1 MTTNLLRQRRLRSG
15 AALLA
20 LTIGL
25 SSAPAFAQD
34 SATTTAQSDGMI
46 IVTGSRIARPD
57 IESSSPVSFV
67 GAEEF
72 QFQQTANVEEVL
84 NDLPQIIPATTGVS
98 NNPGGGVATVDIR
111 GLGTSRTLVLVD
123 GRRYISYGT
132 NQVVDLNTIPS
143 ALIERVDVVTGG
155 ASAVYGSDAIAGVV
169 NFITKTDF
177 EGIELN
183 GNYEVSEQG
192 DGQRYN
198 INGTIGS
205 NFSDGRGN
213 IVMHVDYYKR
223 DAVFA
228 GDRDATRDSF
238 SDNGSEL
245 FPGGSSS
252 IPSFRLVVPG
262 LAQALGLGTGANDA
276 VRFDENGNAIE
287 YNPATDLYNFGPV
300 NYLQVP
306 QERYLGYVKA
316 QYEISEAIVPYAE
329 AAFINNRVS
338 TELAATP
345 IGNSTPFRDGSLG
358 SNLMLHVY
366 SPFLGAETAAALQAL
381 DTDGDGYVSSG
392 TYGRRFLETGSRS
405 QMDDRNAF
413 RVLAGVKGDLGGNW
427 AYDAYYQYSRTR
439 NSQIQGGNIQLSA
452 LLAGVRT
459 AFQAPD
465 GTISATPVAGGT
477 LVCADAGARA
487 NGCSPVNLFG
497 ANQVGADAVDYISIS
512 ASNLT
517 EASTKVYSGVITNN
531 NLFDLGAGPIG
542 IALGVERREES
553 ATFQPDT
560 FLASGNVGGFNAGQ
574 PTSGGYDVTEFF
586 GEVNLPILSGL
597 SWAEAIELNGA
608 VRYSDYSNAVGGVW
622 TWAVGGIWDVAGGF
636 SLRGNYQQ
644 AIRGPNVEELFGGQ
658 TVDFAG
664 ASDPCQTEA
673 AASGVLR
680 DRCIANGVPAAVV
693 GTDDYSSG
701 GTSFPALVGGNPNLK
716 EESAK
721 TWTIG
726 AVYLPEFVDGLSLT
740 LDYYNITVDD
750 YIGTVGNQNIVNACL
765 REGISQYCDLITRS
779 STGELQSFVDL
790 NFNAASLHTEG
801 LDLGARY
808 SLPLGAGILGGGS
821 SLSFDFKGTYL
832 FSLDYDAVAGLGLP
846 VNECA
851 GRFGRVCSNTVAFGP
866 TPHWRNTLRTTY
878 RDGDAYLSVLWRHI
892 GASNDDDDTT
902 TYAVEH
908 LNSADYFDLTAG
920 YDINEHFSLA
930 AGVKNVF
937 NKGFEPLASSQ
948 QGGNGQ
954 QSNTYPATY
963 DVLGRYFSLSA
974 KVSF

>member
-1 MTTNLLRQRRLRSG
+1 
-15 AALLA
+15 
-20 LTIGL
+20 
-25 SSAPAFAQD
+25 
-34 SATTTAQSDGMI
+34 MI
-46 IVTGSRIARPD
+46 VVTGSRIARPD

-72 QFQQTANVEEVL
+72 EYQQTANVEEVL
-84 NDLPQIIPATTGVS
+84 NDLPQVIPATTGVS
-98 NNPGGGVATVDIR
+98 NNP
-111 GLGTSRTLVLVD
+111 
-123 GRRYISYGT
+123 
-132 NQVVDLNTIPS
+132 
-143 ALIERVDVVTGG
+143 GG

-183 GNYEVSEQG
+183 GNYEVSEHG

-245 FPGGSSS
+245 FPGGSSL

-262 LAQALGLGTGANDA
+262 LAQVLGLGTGANDA

-287 YNPATDLYNFGPV
+287 YNPSTDLYNFGPV

-345 IGNSTPFRDGSLG
+345 IGNSTPYRDGSLG
-358 SNLMLHVY
+358 DNLQLHVY

-405 QMDDRNAF
+405 QLDDRNAF

-427 AYDAYYQYSRTR
+427 AYDAYYQFSRTR
-439 NSQIQGGNIQLSA
+439 NSQIQGGNVQLSA
-452 LLAGVRT
+452 LLAGVKT
-459 AFQAPD
+459 GFIYEAEVNGQIVELSS
-465 GTISATPVAGGT
+465 GTPVAGGT
-477 LVCADAGARA
+477 FGCADATARA
-487 NGCSPVNLFG
+487 SGCVPVNLFG
-497 ANQVGADAVDYISIS
+497 ANQIDAAAADYISIS

-531 NLFDLGAGPIG
+531 DLYDLGAGPIG
-542 IALGVERREES
+542 LALGIERREEA

-560 FLASGNVGGFNAGQ
+560 FLASGDVGGFNAGQ
-574 PTSGGYDVTEFF
+574 ATEGGYEVTEFF
-586 GEVNLPILSGL
+586 GEVNLPLLSDM
-597 SWAEAIELNGA
+597 SFAELIELNGA

-664 ASDPCQTEA
+664 ATDPCQSAEA
-673 AASGVLR
+673 GSGALR
-680 DRCIANGVPAAVV
+680 ERCIANGVPAAVV

-701 GTSFPALVGGNPNLK
+701 STSFPALVGGNPNLK

-721 TWTIG
+721 TWTVG
-726 AVYLPEFVDGLSLT
+726 AVYLPEFVNGLSLT

-765 REGISQYCDLITRS
+765 RQGISQYCDLITRS

-801 LDLGARY
+801 LDVGARY
-808 SLPLGAGILGGGS
+808 SLPLGDGILGNGSS

-832 FSLDYDAVAGLGLP
+832 FALDYDAVAGLGLP

-851 GRFGRVCSNTVAFGP
+851 GRFGRVCSDTVASGP

-892 GASNDDDDTT
+892 GASNDDDDAT

-908 LNSADYFDLTAG
+908 LDSADYFDLTAG
-920 YDINEHFSLA
+920 YDINENFSLA

-937 NKGFEPLASSQ
+937 NKGFQPLASLQ

-974 KVSF
+974 KVNF